1 MYSPLRGIIS
11 YLCISPKRV
20 KFIHTLLLL
29 ASTLSLSA
37 TNSCPELPEL
47 LNSYEFQWVL
57 SQQSLELD
65 AQHKQGLSAIAQD
78 IADLHARLQTSS
90 RAEIENHDRITIEGN
105 WNQVCLVN
113 LLTLI
118 QNQGINRKMMND
130 AALTSL
136 DMMLDLV
143 DPFLLPFTTFKR
155 FLTSE
160 VVEELILEALKSD
173 DPEASLNDAI
183 DELGEKNNI
192 DMENSAEGEKVKA
205 KLKQLMDMYALSK
218 ENATLPDDAKWHG
231 WSFDP
236 GMSSLDDLLSM
247 VTDVEHTLL
256 SQAMVRFGT
265 TPEDEN
271 PVEDTGKGEG
281 TIQQRLVVKGVADKP
296 YPKSQNCEGQ
306 ILDYEIV
313 IKNYGHI
320 EDGKF
325 VSDYVEYDI
334 ILNCCE
340 DEDENISYGSDYGE
354 PISYIPGEQYAF
366 LPAGIVGLGRSEGDN
381 LFCIGASAQY
391 YPNMPLGA
399 CGAQPAIGLQAKYGY
414 QGNST
419 DGSSF
424 SQSQL
429 QLIPQALLLSHI
441 IPNLRLISGLSFPI
455 SFGNQV
461 SSFSGQ
467 DFKDNINSFGVSLV
481 TGLSLELPNWN
492 IQLQSDVASFV
503 RTTTSSASSPGS
515 EFTESDFGFWLNKS
529 NPVTLS
535 VGKRIESF

>member
-1 MYSPLRGIIS
+1 M
-11 YLCISPKRV
+11 
-20 KFIHTLLLL
+20 KFIHTLFLL
-29 ASTLSLSA
+29 ASCLSLSA
-37 TNSCPELPEL
+37 KNNCPEIPEL
-47 LNSYEFQWVL
+47 LNSFEYKWVI
-57 SQQSLELD
+57 SQQVLGLD
-65 AQHKQGLSAIAQD
+65 AQHQQGLSAIAKD
-78 IADLHARLQTSS
+78 IANLHSSLQVSS
-90 RAEIENHDRITIEGN
+90 IAAIKNHKRINIEGN
-105 WNQVCLVN
+105 WNQACLVN

-160 VVEELILEALKSD
+160 VVEEMILDALKSD
-173 DPEASLNDAI
+173 DPEESLNDAI
-183 DELGEKNNI
+183 DALGEKNNI
-192 DMENSAEGEKVKA
+192 DMENSAEGDKVKA

-218 ENATLPDDAKWHG
+218 ENAKLPDDAKWHG

-236 GMSSLDDLLSM
+236 GMSSLDDVLSM
-247 VTDVEHTLL
+247 VTEVDHTLL

-265 TPEDEN
+265 TPKDEN
-271 PVEDTGKGEG
+271 PVEDSGKGEG
-281 TIQQRLVVKGVADKP
+281 SIQQRLVVKGVADKP
-296 YPKSQNCEGQ
+296 YPKSQNCKGQ

-313 IKNYGHI
+313 IKNYGHV

-325 VSDYVEYDI
+325 VSDHIEYDI

-340 DEDENISYGSDYGE
+340 EEDGNISYEPGASE
-354 PISYIPGEQYAF
+354 PISYIPGTDYAF

-381 LFCIGASAQY
+381 LFCIGASAQF
-391 YPNMPLGA
+391 YPDMPLGA
-399 CGAQPAIGLQAKYGY
+399 CGAQPALGLQVKYGY
-414 QGNST
+414 QGNSA

-429 QLIPQALLLSHI
+429 QLVPQALLLSPI

-467 DFKDNINSFGVSLV
+467 DFKDNINSFGVSLT

-492 IQLQSDVASFV
+492 IQLQTDLASFI
-503 RTTTSSASSPGS
+503 RTTTSSGSSPGS

-529 NPVTLS
+529 NPLTVS